1 MSPIEGWALSIHEQH
16 LYLCSQLP
24 AGKEHHLPEPH
35 HWRSVEKLSF
45 IGKGITATI
54 VFNPSIKSSFHI
66 LKPNPFKSIFLCFL
80 CLLYLPVT
88 GSGSSSPSTRC
99 FPVNQSDNWSSWQSL
114 LVQQTLLPSHISSE
128 FHSCSWI
135 FEGRSRLVVSL
146 AQNALPAW
154 FWSCSFLSDPQMTY
168 EKNKAFPGWADGFQ
182 RDTFSGRAGC
192 VNDFSKV
199 PLSHCQQCHFQKVNP
214 VEREQGKMIL
224 TTQHYVQPMWRSC
237 KHFLAHTNSDP
248 DEFSVGSGWLES
260 YSRELKCDDLYFL
273 EKSSQLRLKSLME
286 SLHWR
291 PRGFR
296 KGFWFHPNLLLIT
309 GSYKVWYY
317 TD

>member
-1 MSPIEGWALSIHEQH
+1 MSPIEGWALRIHEQH
-16 LYLCSQLP
+16 LHLCSQLP

-45 IGKGITATI
+45 IGKGTTATI

-66 LKPNPFKSIFLCFL
+66 LKPNPFKPIFLCSL

-128 FHSCSWI
+128 FHSCSCI

-154 FWSCSFLSDPQMTY
+154 FWSCSFLSDPQMTC
-168 EKNKAFPGWADGFQ
+168 EENKAFPGWADGLQ

-199 PLSHCQQCHFQKVNP
+199 PLSHFQQCHFQNVNP
-214 VEREQGKMIL
+214 VERQQGKMIL

-237 KHFLAHTNSDP
+237 KNFLATQTVIQMSFLWVLDGWNP
-248 DEFSVGSGWLES
+248 TGGSW
-260 YSRELKCDDLYFL
+260 REMTCTFW
-273 EKSSQLRLKSLME
+273 KSQVS
-286 SLHWR
+286 W
-291 PRGFR
+291 
-296 KGFWFHPNLLLIT
+296 
-309 GSYKVWYY
+309 
-317 TD
+317 D